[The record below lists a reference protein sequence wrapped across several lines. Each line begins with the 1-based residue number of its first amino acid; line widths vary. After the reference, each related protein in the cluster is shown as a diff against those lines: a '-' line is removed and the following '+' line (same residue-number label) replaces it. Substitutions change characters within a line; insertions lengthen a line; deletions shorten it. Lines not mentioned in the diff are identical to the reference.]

1 MFERCWQFGAFPA
14 SKEVENEDDD
24 EDDWGR
30 CLYRAKHVHVLLES
44 AKLSQGVVRSLP
56 ALKLFVHAIGNMLEV
71 SEINIVETQASR
83 EFPNSFNRI

>member
-1 MFERCWQFGAFPA
+1 MGETAGRF
-14 SKEVENEDDD
+14 EVEDF
-24 EDDWGR
+24 
-30 CLYRAKHVHVLLES
+30 AVHVHVLLES

-83 EFPNSFNRI
+83 EFPNSFNRV